1 MGNVGLRWE
10 PEDNPLLSPGSIGT
24 HESKPRVAPVGDV
37 FADARDARGDCR
49 VVRSFKITDGRTRI
63 RGTVVPRQLPLFRVF
78 VPGSVGRPE
87 GHIHVAADARVS
99 RGAARTVIEWIGT
112 VTTLPH

>member
-1 MGNVGLRWE
+1 M
-10 PEDNPLLSPGSIGT
+10 
-24 HESKPRVAPVGDV
+24 

-78 VPGSVGRPE
+78 VPESVGRPE

-99 RGAARTVIEWIGT
+99 RGVKFDAPVRPLGGVYIRAARTVIEWIGT